1 MSSYIPIPLVTEILR
16 RIGQYGF
23 RELGPF
29 IAAGPVWAE
38 MVFSDDVLRD
48 VCLDEFIYVGSL
60 CNIGSAYRPFLL
72 RCLLAQNNT
81 AKYVEGLRRAA
92 QDGPSVEIL
101 DMVGEA
107 AVNNIH
113 SRFAFGVLLVCC
125 GSTNDGTRV
134 LNTIFEKVPNFLEA
148 VNIAEQVVTAIRDM
162 GTPGRH
168 AYRGFRGLID
178 IPECRLIHHTAP
190 DVCRSCFALTYVFKI
205 SDLC

>member
-38 MVFSDDVLRD
+38 MVFSYDV
-48 VCLDEFIYVGSL
+48 
-60 CNIGSAYRPFLL
+60 
-72 RCLLAQNNT
+72 CLLAQNNT

-107 AVNNIH
+107 AVTNIH

-125 GSTNDGTRV
+125 GSTNDGKRV

-148 VNIAEQVVTAIRDM
+148 VNIAEQVVAAIRDM

-168 AYRGFRGLID
+168 TYRGFRGLID

-190 DVCRSCFALTYVFKI
+190 DVCPSCFALTYVFKI